1 MKIVTLLPSATE
13 IACSLGLRKSLIA
26 VSHECDFPNDVTS
39 LPRITSSIIP
49 DNLSTNQIDASVE
62 KAVRNGDALYQING
76 DLLSKL
82 KPDLI
87 ITQGICDVCAVNV
100 GTVQE
105 TMLLLPDLVKKNVQ
119 ILSLSGKNFSGIL
132 NDINQV
138 AVATKTQ
145 NEANRLTQKLREHW
159 QQLQQTQSMTKPA
172 VLMLEW
178 PNPFFFGGHW
188 VPEMIEVA
196 GGVDVMGK
204 TGLDSGRCTF
214 KEIQEKDPD
223 IIISIACGHDL
234 EQNVKFA
241 NKLVADP
248 EFRELRAVQKN
259 NVWAMDANSYCSR
272 PAPRIVEG
280 TEKLRAIFNNKGKGV
295 EGIERI
301 LQDG

>member
-105 TMLLLPDLVKKNVQ
+105 TMLFLPDLVTKNVP

-132 NDINQV
+132 SDINQV

-145 NEANRLTQKLREHW
+145 NEANRLTQKLRQHW

-172 VLMLEW
+172 VLMLE
-178 PNPFFFGGHW
+178 
-188 VPEMIEVA
+188 
-196 GGVDVMGK
+196 
-204 TGLDSGRCTF
+204 
-214 KEIQEKDPD
+214 
-223 IIISIACGHDL
+223 
-234 EQNVKFA
+234 
-241 NKLVADP
+241 
-248 EFRELRAVQKN
+248 
-259 NVWAMDANSYCSR
+259 
-272 PAPRIVEG
+272 
-280 TEKLRAIFNNKGKGV
+280 
-295 EGIERI
+295 
-301 LQDG
+301 

>member
-13 IACSLGLRKSLIA
+13 IVCSIGLRKSLVA
-26 VSHECDFPNDVTS
+26 VSHECDFPNDVVS

-49 DNLSTNQIDASVE
+49 DNLSTNQIDACVV

-76 DLLSKL
+76 DLLSKI

-100 GTVQE
+100 GTVRE
-105 TMLLLPDLVKKNVQ
+105 TMLFLPDLVAANVQ
-119 ILSLSGKNFSGIL
+119 ILSLSGKNFFGIL
-132 NDINQV
+132 NDIHQV
-138 AVATKTQ
+138 ADATETQ
-145 NEANRLTQKLREHW
+145 NGANQLTQKLQQHW
-159 QQLQQTQSMTKPA
+159 NQLQQTQSMLKPA

-178 PNPFFFGGHW
+178 PNPFYFGGHW

-196 GGVDVMGK
+196 GGVDIMGAI
-204 TGLDSGRCTF
+204 GLDSGRCTL

-248 EFRELRAVQKN
+248 KFRGLQAVQKN

-272 PAPRIVEG
+272 PAPRIVDG
-280 TEKLRAIFNNKGKGV
+280 TEKLRAIFNNKGDGV
-295 EGIERI
+295 EGIKRI
-301 LQDG
+301 LKES